1 MSDRFVRALPWI
13 GAAGLVVAVLMLGV
27 CSSERQRMLADNG
40 ETRRAVEPA
49 LNAVLDRHPASID
62 DASFRSAV
70 ANLSRARY
78 MATVWLFSADGRLVS
93 ASGSTA
99 ASTPTGKTAEDLAT
113 EETVRVLGAVEGA
126 LPPSA
131 RTLALVASSIMREG
145 EHNDVY
151 RHLARPITAASGSV
165 EGYLGIAY
173 AASPSL
179 AAPVSAAWILEL
191 AAFTV
196 GLAVYWMALPLWVF
210 LDARAR
216 GDRAWIWAA
225 FVLVGNLVALMAY
238 LLARAPRPAFAR
250 P

>member
-13 GAAGLVVAVLMLGV
+13 AAAGLVVAVLMLGV
-27 CSSERQRMLADNG
+27 SSRDRQRMLADNG
-40 ETRRAVEPA
+40 ETRRAVDPA
-49 LNAVLDRHPASID
+49 LNAVLDRHPVSLD
-62 DASFRSAV
+62 EASFRSAV
-70 ANLSRARY
+70 ADLGRARY
-78 MATVWLFSADGRLVS
+78 VATVWLFRQTAGWRLHRAAPPLRRRRGRRRRI
-93 ASGSTA
+93 
-99 ASTPTGKTAEDLAT
+99 LAT
-113 EETVRVLGAVEGA
+113 EETVRVLGAVEGV

-151 RHLARPITAASGSV
+151 RHLARPVTAASGSV
-165 EGYLGIAY
+165 EGYLGIDL
-173 AASPSL
+173 ASPSL

-216 GDRAWIWAA
+216 GDRAWI
-225 FVLVGNLVALMAY
+225 G
-238 LLARAPRPAFAR
+238 RPSCWSATWS

>member
-27 CSSERQRMLADNG
+27 ISSARQRMLTDNG
-40 ETRRAVEPA
+40 EIRRAVEPA
-49 LNAVLDRHPASID
+49 LNAVLDHHPASLD
-62 DASFRSAV
+62 EASFRSAV
-70 ANLSRARY
+70 ADLGRARNV
-78 MATVWLFSADGRLVS
+78 ATVWLFSADGRLVS

-99 ASTPTGKTAEDLAT
+99 ASTPTGKTAEDSAT

-151 RHLARPITAASGSV
+151 RHLARPITAASGLV
-165 EGYLGIAY
+165 EGYHW
-173 AASPSL
+173 ASLTQPVRRWRPRSPRRGFSRLPPPS
-179 AAPVSAAWILEL
+179 V
-191 AAFTV
+191 V

-216 GDRAWIWAA
+216 GDGGPRS
-225 FVLVGNLVALMAY
+225 G
-238 LLARAPRPAFAR
+238 LLGC
-250 P
+250 